1 MCKSNKCEFKP
12 TGGGKCSFK
21 GKDDGGQD
29 VDCSGL
35 EEGLCKKEPKCRNN
49 EGGCEDAP
57 DCESFLNKTDCKSNM
72 CRFSS
77 IGSCSA
83 KVKLVCAE
91 LSTEDC
97 KKRKKECTL
106 NDSNKC
112 EDKVKPACGDLDSV
126 KKCNYFKGKCTFNTD
141 KEVCEDKVVME

>member
-77 IGSCSA
+77 IGSCSE
-83 KVKLVCAE
+83 KV
-91 LSTEDC
+91 
-97 KKRKKECTL
+97 
-106 NDSNKC
+106 
-112 EDKVKPACGDLDSV
+112 
-126 KKCNYFKGKCTFNTD
+126 
-141 KEVCEDKVVME
+141 